1 MDSAISSTSQ
11 RPLSSEYAH
20 APETFA
26 LEVPHAPPM
35 PAPLSQFSVPRS
47 LAGVQLL
54 ERAHQ
59 ALQHQLAAELNASEE
74 GTRRIRL
81 SFVQQEVRVLAS
93 TVECC
98 KATLT
103 EADRVRVDQQ
113 MQTMADAI
121 NKELPE
127 ELQDNA
133 VTANEFFD
141 KLIDLIDV
149 IKDQYLGAYTHILD
163 AYQKFFAAF
172 TSNVTSEMWDWVAA
186 GQEGKEI
193 YLNGIEFHK
202 AFDKLQQEFSLPNSA
217 AILFP
222 APGRPAASQQ
232 DAIKWQQALGLPP
245 DTVQWSPS
253 RGYVVVMDLGPIKE
267 LKDGTP
273 NRQATWD
280 PARFQVWQSGFNA
293 QEERMKNQ
301 LQSLGQKYSNANSY
315 HDNFNRTLSAHLSQF
330 ADMLKHMSTW

>member
-1 MDSAISSTSQ
+1 MSIAINSTPHH
-11 RPLSSEYAH
+11 PLSSEHSH
-20 APETFA
+20 APETLAF
-26 LEVPHAPPM
+26 EVPHAAPM
-35 PAPLSQFSVPRS
+35 PAPLSKNGVPGR
-47 LAGVQLL
+47 LASVQLL
-54 ERAHQ
+54 EHAHQ
-59 ALQHQLAAELNASEE
+59 ALQHQLATELNAAEE
-74 GTRRIRL
+74 VTQRIRL
-81 SFVQQEVRVLAS
+81 SFVQQEVHVFAS

-98 KATLT
+98 TATLA
-103 EADRVRVDQQ
+103 EAGRLRADQHLKK
-113 MQTMADAI
+113 MAEAI
-121 NKELPE
+121 NKDLPA
-127 ELQDNA
+127 ELQDTPMA
-133 VTANEFFD
+133 ANEFFD
-141 KLIDLIDV
+141 KLIDLIGI

-186 GQEGKEI
+186 GNEGKDI
-193 YLNGIEFHK
+193 YFSGDLFHA
-202 AFDKLQQEFSLPNSA
+202 AFNELQREFSLPNSA

-232 DAIKWQQALGLPP
+232 DAIKWQLALGLPP
-245 DTVQWSPS
+245 DTVQRSPS
-253 RGYVVVMDLGPIKE
+253 GGYAVVMDLGPLRE
-267 LKDGTP
+267 LKEGTP
-273 NRQATWD
+273 NRFVTWD